1 LKKLANL
8 AVKRPVL
15 ILIII
20 VFLTLLAGNFAR
32 QVNMTTD
39 IKDFFPEDDPRV
51 VTYDEIEKTYGSAEY
66 IMVALETEEIFTE
79 KTLKNIEQL
88 SQQFQDVAGID
99 SVRSLTAVDDIKGE
113 NGDLTIEPLVGEIP
127 SGQEELE
134 NLKQT
139 ILADEMYGGFLV
151 SDDSQAALIIGE
163 VNPDQDSLAV
173 AENIGEIVTDYSGP
187 EEIYLTGTP
196 VLNNELATA
205 MQSDLR
211 FMVPLVLAMIALLLW
226 FIFRSIRGVLLP
238 FATVALSVIWTV
250 GFMGLLNK
258 EFSPV
263 NAVMPVILISL
274 GSAFGIFILKR
285 YYEELDLGKDNENA
299 VTGSI
304 TSVGVAVLMA
314 GGTTAAGFASN
325 LLSDITLIQEFGLFT
340 GFGVLAALM
349 ISLTFIP
356 AVLSL
361 LALLGSNE
369 KIKTRETPR
378 IEATLTRVLARPKLI
393 ILISTLI
400 IILAAAGLPRIE
412 IDSNFINF
420 FAEDSEPRI
429 AYDLVRDKFSG
440 SESVEVIIEGEVT
453 DPDILKSIDNFQK
466 DLYQSELVGRPT
478 SLADIISRTNQ
489 ALHDGDSSYNYV
501 PDNPSLISQY
511 LLLIEM
517 NDSEYL
523 ERFLTFEE
531 DGARIQALV
540 RDTSNEGIAELMER
554 IEILGDRHFEG
565 NSVEM
570 TSTGIIVLID
580 ALAEMIIEG
589 QLNSIFTALL
599 AVFIIVY
606 VLLRSWQGSFL
617 SVFLV
622 GLLTILNFGIM
633 GWFGIELDVVTVL
646 ISSIGIGVGVDYAI
660 MVYSRYLEETKK
672 GLEPGA
678 AVEKTVAK
686 IGSAIVSNALAVVSG
701 FVILTFSSFPPF
713 RFFGILVTTLMLAAA
728 AGSIFWMPAVIIQLE
743 KGNVIRSMKEHVKI
757 RR

>member
-1 LKKLANL
+1 MKKIANL

-15 ILIII
+15 ILIVI
-20 VFLTLLAGNFAR
+20 VLLTLLAGNFAR

-51 VTYDEIEKTYGSAEY
+51 VTYNEIVETYGSAEY

-79 KTLKNIEQL
+79 ETLKNIELL

-99 SVRSLTAVDDIKGE
+99 TVRSLTAVDDIKGK

-127 SGQEELE
+127 SEQEELE

-151 SDDSQAALIIGE
+151 SYDSQAALIIGE
-163 VNPDQDSLAV
+163 VNPKYDSLAV
-173 AENIGEIVTDYSGP
+173 AENIGEVVTDYSGP

-196 VLNNELATA
+196 VLNNELASS
-205 MQSDLR
+205 MQSDLK

-361 LALLGSNE
+361 LGSN
-369 KIKTRETPR
+369 KKRKTKETPR

-453 DPDILKSIDNFQK
+453 DPDILKSINNFQK
-466 DLYQSELVGRPT
+466 DLYQSELVGRPI

-489 ALHDGDSSYNYV
+489 ALHGGDSSYNYV

-517 NDSEYL
+517 ND
-523 ERFLTFEE
+523 
-531 DGARIQALV
+531 G
-540 RDTSNEGIAELMER
+540 
-554 IEILGDRHFEG
+554 RHA
-565 NSVEM
+565 
-570 TSTGIIVLID
+570 LID
-580 ALAEMIIEG
+580 SGCGDPAGFTVRWRSLSNRVYRVYRTTDLLLEGGGFTEIDSNIIATPPM
-589 QLNSIFTALL
+589 N
-599 AVFIIVY
+599 VY
-606 VLLRSWQGSFL
+606 ED
-617 SVFLV
+617 
-622 GLLTILNFGIM
+622 TDM
-633 GWFGIELDVVTVL
+633 GVERMHFYR
-646 ISSIGIGVGVDYAI
+646 IGVE
-660 MVYSRYLEETKK
+660 LE
-672 GLEPGA
+672 
-678 AVEKTVAK
+678 
-686 IGSAIVSNALAVVSG
+686 
-701 FVILTFSSFPPF
+701 
-713 RFFGILVTTLMLAAA
+713 
-728 AGSIFWMPAVIIQLE
+728 
-743 KGNVIRSMKEHVKI
+743 
-757 RR
+757 

>member
-1 LKKLANL
+1 MKKLANL
-8 AVKRPVL
+8 AVRRPVL

-20 VFLTLLAGNFAR
+20 VFLTLLAGNFAQ

-258 EFSPV
+258 EFSPI